1 MVRISIFHLT
11 LLLALAGSA
20 GCGSSEPLRVS
31 KIQLGRSLNPDRTV
45 ADHTARFRP
54 GDTVYVTVLTADR
67 GTGTIAVRWS
77 YGGRIVDQPKKEV
90 SYRTPAA
97 TEFHL
102 QSPGPFPE
110 GDYEVEIF
118 INGEPVG
125 RRSFR
130 VDS

>member
-1 MVRISIFHLT
+1 MVRISIFQVT
-11 LLLALAGSA
+11 LVLALACST

-45 ADHTARFRP
+45 ADHTALFRP

-67 GTGTIAVRWS
+67 GAGTIGVRWT
-77 YGGRIVDQPKKEV
+77 YGGRIVDQPKKDV

-118 INGEPVG
+118 VNDEPVG
-125 RRSFR
+125 KRAFR